1 MGPSSSTPSP
11 AAAGRPHP
19 AAGPADPWNWSPQP
33 QDLAAWPVSLLQ
45 LRGRDSLRFLHG
57 QTSQAIA
64 QALPGQWLSTC
75 CISPTARLRA
85 LAEVL
90 VDGDGDGAWLVISA
104 GDGAAVHQ
112 ALDRVLFPADA
123 VTLGPLRS
131 GLLLQ
136 PLPQQQ
142 QSAPLLAAAGAR
154 WRPLQG
160 GEGFWLGERLLL
172 LDAAASERDPLALEP
187 PARELLAR
195 RRLSG
200 AHQERWRL
208 QLGLPIG
215 PLELCEDNNPFE
227 LGLAARVSLA
237 KGCYVG
243 QETLAKLATYDGVR
257 RQLRRWWLPGE
268 ADLAAALAPGTK
280 LTAADGER
288 AGLITSSLQL
298 PDEGVWIGLALVR
311 RQALTQATLWSGD
324 PRPGEA
330 EPAAATHPV
339 ATHPAATQPS
349 PPPPAAIACGA
360 GPQGLALQISR
371 PPAWVDPPV
380 GAGGAG
386 SGPGAADEPADGG
399 DGG

>member
-1 MGPSSSTPSP
+1 MGPSSRTPSP
-11 AAAGRPHP
+11 ESAGQPHDST
-19 AAGPADPWNWSPQP
+19 ALADPWNWQPQP
-33 QDLAAWPVSLLQ
+33 PGLAAWPVTLLQ
-45 LRGRDSLRFLHG
+45 LRGVDSLRFLHG

-90 VDGDGDGAWLVISA
+90 VNDDGAWLVISA

-123 VTLGPLRS
+123 VTLGPLRC

-136 PLPQQQ
+136 PLPQPQP
-142 QSAPLLAAAGAR
+142 APLLAAAGER
-154 WRPLQG
+154 WRPLPG

-172 LDAAASERDPLALEP
+172 LDAAAGERDPLPLD
-187 PARELLAR
+187 PAARGLLAR

-200 AHQERWRL
+200 EEQERWRL

-215 PLELCEDNNPFE
+215 PLELCEDTNPFE

-257 RQLRRWWLPGE
+257 RQLRRWWAPG
-268 ADLAAALAPGTK
+268 DGSLAAALAPGTR
-280 LTAADGER
+280 LLGPDGER
-288 AGLITSSLQL
+288 AGRITSSLQL

-311 RQALTQATLWSGD
+311 RQALTQATLWSGG
-324 PRPGEA
+324 PGAAAA
-330 EPAAATHPV
+330 EPAAASSPT
-339 ATHPAATQPS
+339 ATEPSPQPAAAA
-349 PPPPAAIACGA
+349 AAIACGA
-360 GPQGLALQISR
+360 SSQGLALQISR
-371 PPAWVDPPV
+371 PPAWVDPPL
-380 GAGGAG
+380 GAGGLAG
-386 SGPGAADEPADGG
+386 GG
-399 DGG
+399 S